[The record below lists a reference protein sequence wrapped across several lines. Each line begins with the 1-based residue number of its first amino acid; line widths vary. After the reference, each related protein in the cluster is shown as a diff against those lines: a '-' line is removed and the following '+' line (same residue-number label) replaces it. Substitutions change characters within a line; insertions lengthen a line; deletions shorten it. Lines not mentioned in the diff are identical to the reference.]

1 MSVEEELKE
10 SIEHAKE
17 PFDRNVA
24 LTMAVLAAVIAV
36 VSVAG
41 QILVTE
47 ELLGQ
52 QKASDQWSYYQA
64 KDLRRYESEVAR
76 DTMAALNAGSAAV
89 NRYTANAEKY
99 DKERGEIQNEAKQM
113 EEESHVSGTKA
124 LRTHIGEVFL
134 ELAIVL
140 ASLAILTKR
149 RPIWYGSILSGFI
162 GAGIAATALLIH

>member
-1 MSVEEELKE
+1 MSAEEELKE
-10 SIEHAKE
+10 SVEHARE
-17 PFDRNVA
+17 PFEVNVA

-36 VSVAG
+36 ISVAG

-76 DTMAALNAGSAAV
+76 DTMAAINAGPAAV
-89 NRYTANAEKY
+89 NRYAANVERY
-99 DKERGEIQNEAKQM
+99 DKERGEIQNEARKF
-113 EEESHVSGTKA
+113 EEESHLSGKKA

-149 RPIWYGSILSGFI
+149 APVWYGAMLMGLV
-162 GAGIAATALLIH
+162 GAGVAATALLIH